1 MKKRFL
7 AVFLCLILI
16 LQTAGVSFAVAEQDI
31 TVPDK
36 YTLSST
42 ASEKAPQSRAINSS
56 INFEIQIN
64 FEFPISDE
72 GITTI
77 KDFFTAILYSTSSD
91 ESINISTK
99 EISGKT
105 IVCKAENVPAGEYL
119 LKLEAEYFFQDYE
132 QIVTVEEGAKTTL
145 VLSNNYSSY
154 RGDGKNSPGVFAIG
168 DLNKDNVIDSADSD
182 ILIENAGQKR
192 YIKELGENG
201 IEKEVVND
209 EFNKIYDLNYD
220 GEINV
225 GDLAIIANNMDM
237 QKREATPIVTVISS
251 AVTIDAESS
260 SVSESSERPLSTIME
275 DHEKMII
282 LAPENKEQEISQ
294 ENPIQIKMD
303 ISSTVPVD
311 GMVITAPAE
320 TGPKSGTIEVEVI
333 NEDDPNGAPEII
345 TVPIVD
351 ANAQQPSKSPM
362 RARSKVAPVAKATA
376 IRQADGS
383 IIIDLGRQVAIKKV
397 TIVVTATAS
406 SANLTEIAKV
416 EFLNDMESRIPEPE
430 LNIPQNIKVDGIG
443 DSFTVSWDP
452 ETNVAGYQVAIS
464 AKDKNGKVYDE
475 QFYNAG
481 VNRILIQSF
490 KGGVKDK
497 VTPLWTYS
505 VRVKSVN
512 GSWSSAY
519 SDKVSHYQFAA
530 GAPDAPDNLKLNG
543 KYRQIDASWKDMPG
557 TEKYTLEYREVGT
570 EEYTVVH
577 NILTNSYSI
586 TDDLK
591 DDTSYEV
598 RVYGWN
604 TDNNGNARR
613 GGYSLPAI
621 AKTIVNI
628 PKFSK
633 YAMVPREEIA
643 SVSCFAYQGPGGP
656 GGIDYSQYTEE
667 NPYKPENV
675 IDGDYTTYLHTNKGY
690 PHGAVVEFET
700 EQNISEILMT
710 TRLED
715 KYRDTTG
722 YSQAEVEVWDAAGN
736 QTKYRLGIYALY
748 ATNPAAKNTMRFVL
762 PNPVNAKKIKL
773 ILSKYGAGVV
783 TISELNFFKYDS
795 LENDVNALYADDMHV
810 TLKDSVTEEMIEAL
824 EIRAN
829 TKDSNFDEYHPKK
842 QILEAELA
850 YARELLNNDSNI
862 SNVVNVKY
870 DITRSGTNN
879 SGFSGGLCGLQPLGY
894 VAAADSTVN
903 IYVGQKG
910 KKVGDPVSVRLVVT
924 QYHPESSAWRSGEIT
939 LYHGKNEVT
948 IPNISSLGFEKG
960 GSLYIVHTNP
970 NDIKANPVS
979 IRVSGGTKIPVLDLH
994 RSIGN
999 SRFEIDQSQWKDS
1012 IREYVKEL
1020 TSYSLALKEKHADHE
1035 TEVGGFEFGN
1045 GSNCFLNSTEISLDN
1060 VLISVPASQVLA
1072 GIGGATTNA
1081 DVLADRM
1088 YNTAAAM
1095 NQMIELFYK
1104 ERGFNPAVSNGY
1116 HGIPTARFNI
1126 RYHRMFAGAFM
1137 YAGGLHLGIE
1147 WGSVPGVVSGVPVTT
1162 EENGKRTGGSIFGWG
1177 IAHELGH
1184 NADGNGVAIAEVTN
1198 NIWAQLTKTWDTAG
1212 TTRVPYEKVY
1222 QHVTSNTVG
1231 KPSSVFAQ
1239 LGMFWQLHLAYD
1251 NNYTHYNYYKDGYT
1265 AENYANLLENEFYA
1279 RFYTI
1284 RREFAKAPATTIKLT
1299 NGNTEQNI
1307 MRTACAAAQKDLTDF
1322 FRAWGYSVD
1331 AVTEAYAKQFPKEE
1345 RKIQYLSDSAH
1356 EYTLAN
1362 GAPMTST
1369 EVDAQ
1374 LVQGKGNDARKV
1386 TLTIS
1391 LPNEANMDA
1400 VLGYEIIR
1408 NGLPVAFVTPA
1419 VNENGDYE
1427 AATVYEDVV
1436 QTINNRVMNYEVVAY
1451 DKYLNT
1457 TSANKLDSI
1466 KIRHEGVLATDN
1478 WTVSTNA
1485 VSTAGVLTVYD
1496 GIDVAEG
1503 KDVQEGKVYT
1513 DAVTGQQVTYTK
1525 SMDVKYLEQETGE
1538 LLRSYSAAILSANGD
1553 KEVGFE
1559 GRAEGTAQIT
1569 YDLGGKHE
1577 ITGLAFMGGTTL
1589 PWKFALEY
1597 SDNGG
1602 VSFTRITGF
1611 SADTTDEGY
1620 PVLYFAAGKNIK
1632 SYKATNIRITSP
1644 NGVKTIGI
1652 KDIKLLTPSGDN
1664 VDIGI
1669 STIDPVTG
1677 VETWNTDNAIGI
1689 LSKAYVLD
1697 ESTGSSIP
1705 AGSFVVTGKYTGNAA
1720 YNVVKL
1726 YNQNYKLYDESTEN
1740 KLGGL
1745 VNGYQSIFADMPD
1758 EGHIVNVKDGF
1769 WIYWLEPLSGDNAG
1783 KYGLP
1788 GAGEDGSDIVVE
1800 IPTKVYAELYRVDN
1814 AITLAGERLVSDTF
1828 VVDVPQTLPMIE
1840 IKNS

>member
-7 AVFLCLILI
+7 AVLLCLII
-16 LQTAGVSFAVAEQDI
+16 IMQTVGVSFAFADSG
-31 TVPDK
+31 TASDK

-42 ASEKAPQSRAINSS
+42 ASEQIPQSRAINSAV
-56 INFEIQIN
+56 NFEIQIN
-64 FEFPISDE
+64 FEFPISEE
-72 GITTI
+72 GMTTL

-99 EISGKT
+99 EISGNT
-105 IVCKAENVPAGEYL
+105 IVCKAENVPTGEYL
-119 LKLEAEYFFQDYE
+119 LRLEAEYFFQDYE
-132 QIVTVEEGAKTTL
+132 QTVTVEDGAKTTL
-145 VLSNNYSSY
+145 VLSNSYSSY
-154 RGDGKNSPGVFAIG
+154 RGDGKTSPGVFAIG
-168 DLNKDNVIDSADSD
+168 DLNKDGIIDSADSD

-192 YIKELGENG
+192 YIKELNEDGT
-201 IEKEVVND
+201 EKEVVNA

-237 QKREATPIVTVISS
+237 EKREATPIVTVISS
-251 AVTIDAESS
+251 AVTIDSESS
-260 SVSESSERPLSTIME
+260 SVAENSERPLNTIME
-275 DHEKMII
+275 DHEKMIV
-282 LAPENKEQEISQ
+282 LAPEDTEQEISQ
-294 ENPIQIKMD
+294 ENPVQIKMD

-311 GMVITAPAE
+311 GIVISAPAE
-320 TGPKSGTIEVEVI
+320 TGPKSGTIEVEVV
-333 NEDDPNGAPEII
+333 NEDDPNGAPITI

-351 ANAQQPSKSPM
+351 ANEEQPVKSPM
-362 RARSKVAPVAKATA
+362 RARSFRAAPIAKATA

-383 IIIDLGRQVAIKKV
+383 IVIDLGRQVAIKKV

-430 LNIPQNIKVDGIG
+430 LNIPQNITVDGIG
-443 DSFTVSWDP
+443 DSFTVSWDA
-452 ETNVAGYQVAIS
+452 ETNVAGYQVAVS

-475 QFYNAG
+475 QIYNAG

-497 VTPLWTYS
+497 VTPLWTYT

-519 SDKVSHYQFAA
+519 SEKVSHYQFAA

-577 NILTNSYSI
+577 DILTNSYSI
-586 TDDLK
+586 TENLK

-633 YAMVPREEIA
+633 YAMVTRDEIA

-667 NPYKPENV
+667 NPFKDENV

-690 PHGAVVEFET
+690 PHGAVVEFKT
-700 EQNISEILMT
+700 VQNISEILMT

-715 KYRDTTG
+715 KYRDSTG
-722 YSQAEVEVWDAAGN
+722 YSQAQLEVWDAEG
-736 QTKYRLGIYALY
+736 TRTVYRLGVYALY

-762 PNPVNAKKIKL
+762 PNPVNAKKVKL
-773 ILSKYGAGVV
+773 VLSKYGAGVV

-795 LENDVNALYADDMHV
+795 LENDVNALYADEMHV
-810 TLKDSVTEEMIEAL
+810 TLKDNVTEDMIRAL

-850 YARELLNNDSNI
+850 YARELLNNGSII
-862 SNVVNVKY
+862 SKVVDVKS

-879 SGFSGGLCGLQPLGY
+879 CGFSGGMCGLQPLGY

-939 LYHGKNEVT
+939 LYHGKNEIT

-979 IRVSGGTKIPVLDLH
+979 IRVSGATKIPVLDLH
-994 RSIGN
+994 RSIGD
-999 SRFEIDQSQWKDS
+999 SRFEIDQAQWKDS
-1012 IREYVKEL
+1012 IRDYVKEL
-1020 TSYSLALKEKHADHE
+1020 TSYSLALKEMHADHE

-1072 GIGGATTNA
+1072 GIGGASATVDTL
-1081 DVLADRM
+1081 VDRM
-1088 YNTAAAM
+1088 YNSAAAM

-1104 ERGFNPAVSNGY
+1104 ERGFNPAAANGY

-1147 WGSVPGVVSGVPVTT
+1147 WGSVPGVVSGSPVTT

-1184 NADGNGVAIAEVTN
+1184 NADGGGVAIAEVTN
-1198 NIWAQLTKTWDTAG
+1198 NIWAQLSKTWDTAG
-1212 TTRVPYEKVY
+1212 TTRVPYDKVY

-1251 NNYTHYNYYKDGYT
+1251 KNYTYYNYYKDGYT

-1279 RFYTI
+1279 RFYSI
-1284 RREFAKAPATTIKLT
+1284 RREFAKAPATSIKLA

-1331 AVTEAYAKQFPKEE
+1331 AVTETYAKQFPKEE
-1345 RKIQYLSDSAH
+1345 RKIQYLSDGAR

-1427 AATVYEDVV
+1427 AVTVYEDVV

-1466 KIRHEGVLATDN
+1466 KIRHEGVLTTEN

-1485 VSTAGVLTVYD
+1485 VSNDGVLNVYD
-1496 GIDVAEG
+1496 GIDVAAG
-1503 KDVQEGKVYT
+1503 KDVVEGKVYT
-1513 DAVTGQQVTYTK
+1513 DAVTGEKVTYTK
-1525 SMDVKYLEQETGE
+1525 SMDVKYLEEETGE
-1538 LLRSYSAAILSANGD
+1538 LLRSYSAAILSANGN
-1553 KEVGFE
+1553 KEIGFE
-1559 GRAEGTAQIT
+1559 GVAESTAQIT
-1569 YDLGGKHE
+1569 YDLGGKQE
-1577 ITGLAFMGGTTL
+1577 ITGLAFMGGSTQ
-1589 PWKFALEY
+1589 PWKFYLEY

-1602 VSFTRITGF
+1602 ASYSRITGF
-1611 SADTTDEGY
+1611 DVGTTDEGY

-1644 NGVKTIGI
+1644 SGVKTIGI

-1669 STIDPVTG
+1669 STIDPATG
-1677 VETWNTDNAIGI
+1677 VETWNTDNAIGL
-1689 LSKAYVLD
+1689 LSKDYVLD
-1697 ESTGSSIP
+1697 EAAGSVIP
-1705 AGSFVVTGKYTGNAA
+1705 AGSFVVTGRYTGNAA

-1726 YNQNYKLYDESTEN
+1726 YNENYKLYDDSTEN
-1740 KLGGL
+1740 KLGGI

-1758 EGHIVNVKDGF
+1758 EGNIVNVKDGF
-1769 WIYWLEPLSGDNAG
+1769 WIYWLEPLSGENAG
-1783 KYGLP
+1783 KFGLP
-1788 GAGEDGSDIVVE
+1788 GAGEDGSDIVVQ

-1814 AITLAGERLVSDTF
+1814 ATTLAGERLVSDSF
-1828 VVDVPQTLPMIE
+1828 VVDVPTTLPMIE